1 MGKKGR
7 QTKYIFVTGG
17 VLSGLGKG
25 IAAASLGAILRA
37 RGFNVGVMK
46 SDPYLN
52 TDAGT
57 LNPAEHGEV
66 FVTADG
72 AEADL
77 DLGHYERF
85 LDIETTQSSSLMNGR
100 VYANLIAAERAGRY
114 LGKTVQV
121 IPHVTDLIQKWI
133 VEAGKD
139 YDIFIIEIGGTVGDY
154 ESLANIDA
162 IRQFQYKAGREN
174 VICAHLVYL
183 PYLEASKELKTKP
196 AQNSVRDLRAAG
208 VYPDIIFARAD
219 KPVKDNIIHKISLF
233 CRLESDAIVALPTA
247 KSVYQVP
254 LTLEASGIA
263 DYVCKSFGLKTSKPE
278 LDDWKHLNKVIFDDN
293 KPTKSIGVVAKY
305 LDHEDTYMSVVEAIK
320 AAAWSHNHGADIKW
334 IDAEKIEQEGADKHL
349 KGLDGIIVPG
359 GFGSRGVEG
368 KIAAS
373 QYSRKNNIPYLGLCL
388 GMQVAVIDV
397 AREALS
403 DESANTVEIDP
414 DTKHPVIALMDD
426 QKNIVDMGGTM
437 RLGDY
442 RCLLSSNS
450 KSAEAYGSIEI
461 LERHRHRYEF
471 NNKYREIVE
480 KAGLKIVGQSPDKKL
495 VEVVELDNHPFFV
508 ASQFHPEFTSRPNRP
523 NPLFK
528 SFFGAVVETKKAPA
542 AGSKIRL

>member
-1 MGKKGR
+1 MGIKGK

-121 IPHVTDLIQKWI
+121 IPHVTDLIQKWV

-139 YDIFIIEIGGTVGDY
+139 YEIFIIEIGGTVGDY

-174 VICAHLVYL
+174 AICAHLVYL

-219 KPVKDNIIHKISLF
+219 KPVKEHIINKICLF
-233 CRLESDAIVALPTA
+233 CRLDSNAIVALPTA

-263 DYVCKSFGLKTSKPE
+263 DYVCKSFGLESTKPT
-278 LDDWKHLNKVIFDDN
+278 LDDWEHLNEVIFN
-293 KPTKSIGVVAKY
+293 SKKPIKTIGVVAKY

-320 AAAWSHNHGADIKW
+320 AAAWSHEHGVDIQW
-334 IDAEKIEQEGADKHL
+334 VDAEKIEQEGAAKHL
-349 KGLDGIIVPG
+349 SGLDGVIVPG

-368 KIAAS
+368 KISAS
-373 QYSRKNNIPYLGLCL
+373 RYARKNDIPYLGLCL

-397 AREALS
+397 AREALK

-414 DTKHPVIALMDD
+414 GTKHPVIALMDD

-437 RLGDY
+437 RLGNY
-442 RCLLSSNS
+442 KCILNRAS
-450 KSAEAYGSIEI
+450 KSAESYGSEEI

-471 NNKYREIVE
+471 NNKYRDVVE
-480 KAGLKIVGQSPDKKL
+480 KAGLKIAGQSPDKKL
-495 VEVVELDNHPFFV
+495 VEVVELENHPYFV
-508 ASQFHPEFTSRPNRP
+508 ATQFHPEFTSRPNRP
-523 NPLFK
+523 NALFK
-528 SFFGAVVETKKAPA
+528 SFFGAVVKTKKAPA
-542 AGSKIRL
+542 AGSKT